1 MPAIRCSCFQPRFFN
16 LTVHTMKKT
25 IRKTS
30 LFNFFATIATLLFT
44 LNTHAAETPSNA
56 SGSNSQTFGDYT
68 VYYSL
73 FNSTFLQ
80 PDVAGA
86 ANIVRGDDRAVVNI
100 SIRKKNS
107 NASDAAVTA
116 TVSGVSNDM
125 MRDFPMSFAEIKEP
139 GAIYYLAQFEHF
151 NEETRNFT
159 ITVKVADQNEPM
171 VIKFSQKLWHHQ

>member
-1 MPAIRCSCFQPRFFN
+1 M
-16 LTVHTMKKT
+16 VHTMKKT
-25 IRKTS
+25 IRQAT
-30 LFNFFATIATLLFT
+30 LFNFLCLFATLFFT
-44 LNTHAAETPSNA
+44 INTYASEKPSNA
-56 SGSNSQTFGDYT
+56 AGSNSQTFGDYT

-86 ANIVRGDDRAVVNI
+86 ANIVRGDDRAVVNV
-100 SIRKKNS
+100 SIRKKNP
-107 NASDAAVTA
+107 NNTDTAVTA

-125 MRDFPMSFAEIKEP
+125 MRDFPLNFKEIKEP

-159 ITVKVADQNEPM
+159 INVKVADQSEPM
-171 VIKFSQKLWHHQ
+171 VIKFSQKLWHSKSDE